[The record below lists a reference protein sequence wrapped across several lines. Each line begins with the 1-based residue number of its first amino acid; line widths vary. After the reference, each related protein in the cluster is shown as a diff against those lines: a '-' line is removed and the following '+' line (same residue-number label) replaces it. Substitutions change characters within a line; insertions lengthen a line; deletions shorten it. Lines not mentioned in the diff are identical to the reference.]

1 MQHLTPVG
9 LNEDGTRL
17 VLVSSAG
24 EEFTVLVDARLRA
37 ALRGDNARHGRL
49 ETKMDSALR
58 PRDIQARIRA
68 GESPEDVASAAQT
81 TVEAIMPFAGPVI
94 AERQHVAQS
103 ALKGSLRRRTGD
115 TTHAARTLG
124 EAAEL
129 FFSENSLHDEDV
141 EWDAWRRPDGRWALV
156 ATYAVGGQSHT
167 AEFTHDQPGRYVVAE
182 NDEARVL
189 TGEVQ
194 PAGGGPQAARPPS
207 RRLSPVPSQDEL
219 PLGDDAIELVRD
231 RQAPAQEE
239 LPTEPDTEP
248 AASAAGL
255 AADPTADTA
264 DADWL
269 AGPVEPTPEDVPLIE
284 EPGQEQPV
292 AQQPEASPEEA
303 PQESSASP
311 DSEDTVEVSRAEKTA
326 AAKRKGRSSV
336 PSWDE
341 IMFGGSA
348 KED

>member
-1 MQHLTPVG
+1 MQDLTLVG

-17 VLVSSAG
+17 VLVSASG
-24 EEFTVLVDARLRA
+24 EEFTVPVDTRLRE
-37 ALRGDNARHGRL
+37 ALRGGNARLGQL

-68 GESPEDVASAAQT
+68 GETPEDVAAAAQT
-81 TVEAIMPFAGPVI
+81 TVDAIMPFAGPVI

-103 ALKGSLRRRTGD
+103 ALKGSLRRRTGE
-115 TTHAARTLG
+115 TTTAARTLG

-129 FFSENSLHDEDV
+129 YFSEHSLHDEDV

-156 ATYAVGGQSHT
+156 ATYAVAGQPRT
-167 AEFTHDQPGRYVVAE
+167 AEFTHDQPGRYVVAD
-182 NDEARVL
+182 NDDAKLL
-189 TGEVQ
+189 TGELRA
-194 PAGGGPQAARPPS
+194 PDEPGTAARPQK
-207 RRLSPVPSQDEL
+207 RRLSTVPSQDEL
-219 PLGDDAIELVRD
+219 PLGDDAIQLVRD
-231 RQAPAQEE
+231 V
-239 LPTEPDTEP
+239 DTEDDAHP
-248 AASAAGL
+248 

-269 AGPVEPTPEDVPLIE
+269 AEPVEPSPDDVPLLE
-284 EPGQEQPV
+284 EPV
-292 AQQPEASPEEA
+292 AEPAAPATAEPATEEPAAEVAAAAEEA
-303 PQESSASP
+303 ESG
-311 DSEDTVEVSRAEKTA
+311 DSEDTVEVKRA